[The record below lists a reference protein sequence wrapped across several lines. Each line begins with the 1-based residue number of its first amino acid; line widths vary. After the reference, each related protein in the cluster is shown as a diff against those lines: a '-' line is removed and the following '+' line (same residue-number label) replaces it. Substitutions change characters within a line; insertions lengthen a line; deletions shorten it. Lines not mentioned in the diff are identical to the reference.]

1 MKSFVKIII
10 SVFLLFIYYDVNAMK
25 AIDYIENM
33 ASDIDKTNPYM
44 VSSNSLA
51 YDGTNDNNLRYVGSN
66 PNNYI
71 LFNNELWRIVGVLN
85 NIDDGDGNKK
95 SKIKIVRSN
104 SLGSKPWSDARE
116 KNYANSYLKEYL
128 EDEYYNSLSEESKEL
143 ISKSVWNLGALS
155 TWSNYNTYD
164 YYTRER
170 GTDGFDPKEWTGHVA
185 PLYGSDY
192 GFATS
197 GSSVDERNQC
207 LNKYALGGNVNYE
220 FDWSKVDF
228 CKLNDW
234 MYKIDGTFKSY
245 WFIDHDTE
253 MDHGT
258 AVAELSESGTA
269 YGFGPPIG
277 LGWKMETYP
286 SLYLRSD
293 IKITEGDGSE
303 NNPYKIGLLEYHNIT
318 INTNN
323 GKITT
328 NLEKLENVLESTN
341 VKLDIKP
348 NKGYKLKSLK
358 VIDSNNN
365 SIDIDNNSFV
375 MPNSDVT
382 ISAEFEYIEPIPE
395 TGDNIYSFIIIFS
408 ISLLIV
414 IINMKIIRKI

>member
-170 GTDGFDPKEWTGHVA
+170 GTDGFD
-185 PLYGSDY
+185 
-192 GFATS
+192 
-197 GSSVDERNQC
+197 
-207 LNKYALGGNVNYE
+207 
-220 FDWSKVDF
+220 SK
-228 CKLNDW
+228 
-234 MYKIDGTFKSY
+234 
-245 WFIDHDTE
+245 
-253 MDHGT
+253 
-258 AVAELSESGTA
+258 
-269 YGFGPPIG
+269 
-277 LGWKMETYP
+277 
-286 SLYLRSD
+286 
-293 IKITEGDGSE
+293 
-303 NNPYKIGLLEYHNIT
+303 
-318 INTNN
+318 
-323 GKITT
+323 
-328 NLEKLENVLESTN
+328 
-341 VKLDIKP
+341 
-348 NKGYKLKSLK
+348 
-358 VIDSNNN
+358 
-365 SIDIDNNSFV
+365 
-375 MPNSDVT
+375 
-382 ISAEFEYIEPIPE
+382 
-395 TGDNIYSFIIIFS
+395 
-408 ISLLIV
+408 
-414 IINMKIIRKI
+414 